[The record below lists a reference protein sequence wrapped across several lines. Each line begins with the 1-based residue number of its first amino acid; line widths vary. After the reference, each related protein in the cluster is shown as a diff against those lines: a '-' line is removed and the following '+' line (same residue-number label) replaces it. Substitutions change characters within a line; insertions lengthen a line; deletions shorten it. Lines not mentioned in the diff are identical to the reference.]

1 MTLYSIGHS
10 NHEIE
15 KFIALLQSNKIE
27 VLVDVRSVP
36 SSQYSPQFHH
46 VPLKAALVAA
56 GIRYL
61 FMGKELG
68 GRPEGSEFYDTD
80 GRVFYGRF
88 AKTQLFRDGLER
100 LKMGIQKHRV
110 AMMCSEGDPT
120 NCHRR
125 LLVGRVL
132 KQEGV
137 DILHI
142 RTDGRVE
149 TEQEVAKK
157 DPKEAH
163 RRQMG
168 LFAEV
173 EDAEWKSIP
182 SVLRKPL
189 HEDSSSP

>member
-1 MTLYSIGHS
+1 MTIYSIGHS

-15 KFIALLQSNKIE
+15 KFIALLMSQQIE
-27 VLVDVRSVP
+27 VLVDVRSQP
-36 SSQYSPQFHH
+36 SSQFSPQFHH
-46 VPLKAALVAA
+46 VPLKKALVAA
-56 GIRYL
+56 GIQYL
-61 FMGKELG
+61 FLGKELG
-68 GRPEGSEFYDTD
+68 GRPEGGEFYDTD

-88 AKTQLFRDGLER
+88 AKTILFREGLER
-100 LKMGIQKHRV
+100 LKAGVQKHRV

-132 KQEGV
+132 THEGV
-137 DILHI
+137 DVRHI

-149 TEQEVAKK
+149 TEQEVANK
-157 DPKEAH
+157 DPKEAL

-168 LFAEV
+168 LFAEG

-182 SVLRKPL
+182 SVLRKIQ
-189 HEDSSSP
+189 HEDSSNL